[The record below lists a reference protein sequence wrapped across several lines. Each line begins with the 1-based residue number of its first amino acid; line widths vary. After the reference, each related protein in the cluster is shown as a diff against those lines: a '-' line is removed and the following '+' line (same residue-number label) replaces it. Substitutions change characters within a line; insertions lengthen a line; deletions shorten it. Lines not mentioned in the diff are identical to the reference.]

1 MAAFSFVTNKGEL
14 MKNKFR
20 LCGKIVLILL
30 LTGLLLYLIYQ
41 DETFFQLQQP
51 QGEMARLEDV
61 RILTQELNSFG
72 GSGFDT
78 QGLKAFWMHF
88 PEGSAEYLDYGTYKE
103 LMACLGQEKE
113 EFSFERKYR
122 EDFTV
127 LAKDWYEAYGKLL
140 GKLGLQEEIRRETL
154 TLLCRNEGLTG
165 DKRLKEG
172 AVMDLTGQVYF
183 PISEELKEE
192 SFATIEAYVHGDRLL
207 TLVGRLPDEQMIA
220 NVFIMERDSFGLR
233 VFYEDYEMVIP
244 LADSLQADE
253 TGDCPEQIADIT
265 FGEGRG
271 KEIRVKEEKISGK
284 LLSYRENGLEIEGH
298 GEYELSE
305 NCRGYQLYDTL
316 RLAEAE
322 ELPIGY
328 DFSDFVIED
337 GRICAFLIVRKEE
350 MKQIRVAI
358 KNSQTGGLFHDEIAV
373 SCGEGLTVHFGKY
386 EDRQEEMLAPDEI
399 LTVKSGS
406 DYLKDA
412 RMEIK
417 TGINT
422 GKIRVESEMRA
433 QGIPAY
439 RGTLELLDT
448 PEGIVLINELPME
461 EYLYSVVPSEMPAS
475 YPLEALK
482 AQAICARTYGYRYLE
497 QPGYQS
503 YGAHVDDSVGY
514 QVYNNIAE
522 NVNSTKAVKE
532 TAGMVLYYG
541 DELVNAYYY
550 STSCGFGADAGV
562 WNEDQKEKMP
572 YLVSK
577 YIGEGEPE
585 GEGGDEEASPAGL
598 TGEEVFEAYIS
609 SEDENAYEREE
620 PWFRWEYRVEDM
632 DASVIGKRLRERYLA
647 VPDKILCYTGEEKE
661 PQEAD
666 LKKSENFSSREPE
679 KVQKVYE
686 ISCLKRKE
694 GGVIDELLLYTDKG
708 LYKIVSEYNIRYLL
722 NLGGA
727 VVRNDG
733 SSYESN
739 LLLPSAYFTIDTVK
753 SGKNVIGYTIIGGGY
768 GHGVGMS
775 QNGAR
780 AMGLAGMSGE
790 DILAFYFAECHL
802 ENVYV

>member
-1 MAAFSFVTNKGEL
+1 MAAFSFVTKKGEL

-20 LCGKIVLILL
+20 LCGKIVLIIL

-51 QGEMARLEDV
+51 EGGMVRLEDV
-61 RILTQELNSFG
+61 RILTKELNSSG
-72 GSGFDT
+72 GNGFDT
-78 QGLKAFWMHF
+78 QELEAFWMRF
-88 PEGSAEYLDYGTYKE
+88 PEGSTEYLNYGTYKE
-103 LMACLGQEKE
+103 LMACLGQAKE

-122 EDFTV
+122 EEFTV

-140 GKLGLQEEIRRETL
+140 GKLELQDEIRRETF
-154 TLLCRNEGLTG
+154 TLLCGNEGLTG

-183 PISEELKEE
+183 PVSEELKEE
-192 SFATIEAYVHGDRLL
+192 SFVTIEAYVHGDRLL
-207 TLVGRLPDEQMIA
+207 TLVGILPNEQTIA
-220 NVFIMERDSFGLR
+220 NAFIMERESSGLR
-233 VFYEDYEMVIP
+233 VFYEDYEMRIP
-244 LADSLQADE
+244 ISDALPTDE
-253 TGDCPEQIADIT
+253 TGDCTEQIADVI

-271 KEIRVKEEKISGK
+271 KEIRVKEKKISGK
-284 LLSYRENGLEIEGH
+284 LLSFRENCLEIEGY
-298 GEYELSE
+298 GEYVLAE

-316 RLAEAE
+316 RLAGAE

-350 MKQIRVAI
+350 MKNIRVAI
-358 KNSQTGGLFHDEIAV
+358 KNGETGDLFHDEIVV
-373 SCGEGLTVHFGKY
+373 SCGEGMTVHFGKY
-386 EDRQEEMLAPDEI
+386 EDRQEEEFASDEKMTI
-399 LTVKSGS
+399 KSGS

-422 GKIRVESEMRA
+422 GKIEVQSEKRA

-448 PEGIVLINELPME
+448 PEGIVLINELPLE

-497 QPGYQS
+497 QPGYQN

-522 NVNSTKAVKE
+522 NVNSTKAVRE
-532 TAGMVLYYG
+532 TAGTVLYYG

-577 YIGEGEPE
+577 YIGEGETE
-585 GEGGDEEASPAGL
+585 RGEDEEVSPELL

-609 SEDENAYEREE
+609 GEDENAYEREE
-620 PWFRWEYRVEDM
+620 PWFRWEYRVEDL
-632 DASVIGKRLRERYLA
+632 DATVIGGRLRERYLA

-661 PQEAD
+661 PEEAD
-666 LKKSENFSSREPE
+666 LKNPENFSSREPE
-679 KVQKVYE
+679 KVQKIYE

-694 GGVIDELLLYTDKG
+694 GGVIDELLLYTDRG
-708 LYKIVSEYNIRYLL
+708 IYKIISEYNIRYVL
-722 NLGGA
+722 NQGGP
-727 VVRNDG
+727 VVRQDG
-733 SSYESN
+733 STYESS

-780 AMGLAGMSGE
+780 AMGLAGMFGE
-790 DILAFYFAECHL
+790 EILTFYFAECHL
-802 ENVYV
+802 ENAYA

>member
-1 MAAFSFVTNKGEL
+1 

-20 LCGKIVLILL
+20 LCGKIVLTILL
-30 LTGLLLYLIYQ
+30 AGLLLYLVYR
-41 DETFFQLQQP
+41 DETFFQLRQP
-51 QGEMARLEDV
+51 EGEMASLKDV
-61 RILTQELNSFG
+61 RILTQELKSFG
-72 GSGFDT
+72 GGGFDPQELET
-78 QGLKAFWMHF
+78 FWMRF
-88 PEGSAEYLDYGTYKE
+88 PESSTEYLNYGTYKE
-103 LMACLGQEKE
+103 LMACLGQAKE
-113 EFSFERKYR
+113 DFSFDRKYR

-127 LAKDWYEAYGKLL
+127 LAGDWYEAYEKLL

-154 TLLCRNEGLTG
+154 TLLCGNERLAG

-172 AVMDLTGQVYF
+172 AVMDLTGHVYF
-183 PISEELKEE
+183 PVSEELREE

-220 NVFIMERDSFGLR
+220 NVLIMERDSSGLR
-233 VFYEDYEMVIP
+233 VFYEDYEMLVP
-244 LADSLQADE
+244 FPDVFPAGEA
-253 TGDCPEQIADIT
+253 GDCPEQIADII
-265 FGEGRG
+265 FGDGKG
-271 KEIRVKEEKISGK
+271 KELRVKEEKISGK
-284 LLSYRENGLEIEGH
+284 LLSFRGDSLEIEGY
-298 GEYELSE
+298 GDYELAE
-305 NCRGYQLYDTL
+305 NCKGYQMYDTL
-316 RLAEAE
+316 RLAGAG

-337 GRICAFLIVRKEE
+337 GKICAFLIVRKEE
-350 MKQIRVAI
+350 MKNIRVAI
-358 KNSQTGGLFHDEIAV
+358 KNSETGDLFHDEIV
-373 SCGEGLTVHFGKY
+373 ISCGEGMTVHFGKY
-386 EDRQEEMLAPDEI
+386 EERQEEKLAPDEI
-399 LTVKSGS
+399 LTIKSGS

-412 RMEIK
+412 RAEIE

-422 GKIRVESEMRA
+422 GKIQVQSEKRA

-448 PEGIVLINELPME
+448 PEGIVLINELPLE

-482 AQAICARTYGYRYLE
+482 AQAICARTYGCRYLE
-497 QPGYQS
+497 QPGYQG

-532 TAGMVLYYG
+532 TAGTVLYYG
-541 DELVNAYYY
+541 EEPVNAYYY
-550 STSCGFGADAGV
+550 STSCGFGTDAGV
-562 WNEDQKEKMP
+562 WNGNKKEEMP

-577 YIGEGEPE
+577 YIGEGEPK
-585 GEGGDEEASPAGL
+585 GIK
-598 TGEEVFEAYIS
+598 GEEVSPKALAGEEIFKAYIS
-609 SEDENAYEREE
+609 DEDENAYEREE
-620 PWFRWEYRVEDM
+620 PWFRWEYRVDEM
-632 DASVIGKRLRERYLA
+632 DVSDIAGRLRARYLA
-647 VPDKILCYTGEEKE
+647 APDKVLCYTGEEKE
-661 PQEAD
+661 PEETD
-666 LKKSENFSSREPE
+666 LEKPENFSSREPE
-679 KVQKVYE
+679 KVQKIYE

-694 GGVIDELLLYTDKG
+694 GGVIDELLLDTDKG
-708 LYKIVSEYNIRYLL
+708 IYKIVSEYNIRYIL
-722 NLGGA
+722 NQGGA
-727 VVRNDG
+727 VVRSDG
-733 SSYESN
+733 SSYESS

-802 ENVYV
+802 ENIYV